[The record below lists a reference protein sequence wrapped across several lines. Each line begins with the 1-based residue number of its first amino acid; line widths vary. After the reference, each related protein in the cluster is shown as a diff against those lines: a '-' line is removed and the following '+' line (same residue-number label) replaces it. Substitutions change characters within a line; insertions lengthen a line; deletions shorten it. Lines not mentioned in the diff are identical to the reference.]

1 MCSFAFLIA
10 SPQSVTIPPLEHPSS
25 EANLGAVKC
34 MPDIHNLTLLICL
47 GTLAYHVIG
56 KLLGYIL
63 IRLPAKVRQNRG
75 SD

>member
-34 MPDIHNLTLLICL
+34 MPDIQPHLIDL
-47 GTLAYHVIG
+47 SRDASLSRRRQATRVYSDSLAG
-56 KLLGYIL
+56 KSS
-63 IRLPAKVRQNRG
+63 AKQRV
-75 SD
+75 